1 MAELTH
7 DHPPTRSVS
16 GFLKDLL
23 AMSHIFNGVGSA
35 AAVMIGAIITSWYQ
49 NQPIQGGAMLAA
61 ALGTLLISNG
71 GFIVNDIFDV
81 EIDRINRPDRPLA
94 AGRVSVTVGWIVYL
108 ISTLVGLLLGFSA
121 NTQAGLVGLV
131 ITVALFLYSAV
142 LKKRF
147 IVGHAAIGVM
157 GGLLMPFGGLAM
169 GYWLPMLYTFPATF
183 LAFFGR
189 EVLKTVPDVD
199 GDRANGV
206 DNFATRYGAAT
217 ALRIGQILMTICLL
231 ILPAFY
237 LVWSLNVAYLLIVLL
252 VIWPLFFGVLW
263 VFSRHDPD
271 KRIHNMLRLSK
282 MFFLLVA
289 VALLIGS
296 WR

>member
-1 MAELTH
+1 MTELTH
-7 DHPPTRSVS
+7 PPARTLSS
-16 GFLKDLL
+16 FLKDLL

-35 AAVMIGAIITSWYQ
+35 AAVMIGAIITSWYHG
-49 NQPIQGGAMLAA
+49 QPIQVGAMLAA
-61 ALGTLLISNG
+61 SLGTLLISNG
-71 GFIVNDIFDV
+71 CFIVNDIFDV

-94 AGRVSVTVGWIVYL
+94 AGRVSVTVGWIVY
-108 ISTLVGLLLGFSA
+108 IVSTLVGLLLGFAA
-121 NTQAGLVGLV
+121 NVQAGLVGLV
-131 ITVALFLYSAV
+131 ITIALFLYSTV

-157 GGLLMPFGGLAM
+157 GGLLLPFGGIAM

-217 ALRIGQILMTICLL
+217 ALRIGQIVMTICLL

-237 LVWSLNVAYLLIVLL
+237 LVWSLNIAFLLIALL

-263 VFSRHDPD
+263 VFARNDPD

-282 MFFLLVA
+282 LFFLLVA